1 MYFSGMFLDF
11 SFEYMQD
18 NMVDAGFGWAILD
31 FGSGDTD
38 LYTILL

>member
-18 NMVDAGFGWAILD
+18 NTVNADFGWAISD
-31 FGSGDTD
+31 FGLVDTD